1 MAVPEIS
8 WEFTVVLIHHHT
20 MRPFEKYSAK
30 LPTNKQT
37 MRKLQQY
44 ANGKRRAGNEQ
55 PRWLA
60 PISVSRDGRP
70 GSGGW
75 HPENW
80 SWPTFSSFS
89 SSFWSSLSCS
99 VGGWQKLSSSWKQVE
114 VAICVL
120 ILFNW
125 LIGNSNKYQI
135 QNQYQIDYQTK
146 ILRKQLTVVSPVDD
160 TGDLNLLGEV
170 KIWIHRHQGHHH
182 HHHHQHNCR
191 YHYKSDPQT
200 SQLCIAAGRRIS
212 IISSHERWK
221 LPHHQ
226 QLFVN
231 EQL

>member
-1 MAVPEIS
+1 
-8 WEFTVVLIHHHT
+8 
-20 MRPFEKYSAK
+20 
-30 LPTNKQT
+30 

-44 ANGKRRAGNEQ
+44 ANLICRAGNEQ
-55 PRWLA
+55 PRRLA
-60 PISVSRDGRP
+60 PIPVSRDGRP

-99 VGGWQKLSSSWKQVE
+99 VAGWQKLSSSWKQVE

-170 KIWIHRHQGHHH
+170 TIWIHRHQGHHH
-182 HHHHQHNCR
+182 RHHHNCQD
-191 YHYKSDPQT
+191 HYKFDPQT
-200 SQLCIAAGRRIS
+200 SQLCI
-212 IISSHERWK
+212 IIIITIIIIVIINLILRQANCASPLGGESPSSAPTKGENCHTTNNYSSMNNYN
-221 LPHHQ
+221 
-226 QLFVN
+226 F
-231 EQL
+231 